1 MNSPPAF
8 GLTNIGNTCYF
19 NSMIQSLLSC
29 ESLTK
34 VMLSMKTDPMYQ
46 SNPVA
51 AEYIRFLDGV
61 FNQSGYPVEAG
72 AGNIWRA
79 IVSYLSSLGK
89 HKYFGHGQE
98 DTHESFCM
106 LMECW
111 ENLKEVVELFNH
123 IEQVK
128 VFCLS
133 CKGWVLKKESEPTS
147 YFQITPHMQVYISE
161 ELKSKVNIKSE
172 ELVDP
177 MANVI
182 RKKIAQLDSYICTT
196 CKDNKPKIECT
207 ILRFAPKILIV
218 LCNKY
223 EEKIMV
229 NFPERMDIHDYQYR
243 VVSQII
249 HYGSTGGGHY
259 IARSKRK
266 SGWYELNDSSPSKI
280 DGYHPDQGTYV
291 VFYERD

>member
-1 MNSPPAF
+1 MEPF

-29 ESLTK
+29 NSLTE
-34 VMLSMKTDPMYQ
+34 VMFRMRNDPSYRE
-46 SNPVA
+46 NTVA
-51 AEYIRFLDGV
+51 AEYIRFLDGI
-61 FNQSGYPVEAG
+61 FKKSGYPIEAG

-79 IVSYLSSLGK
+79 IVAYLAAAGK

-123 IEQVK
+123 IEHVR
-128 VFCLS
+128 VFCLH
-133 CKGWVLKKESEPTS
+133 CKDWVLKKESEPTT
-147 YFQITPHMQVYISE
+147 YFQINPTLKVYISDQI
-161 ELKSKVNIKSE
+161 KDKVNIQSD

-177 MANVI
+177 MADII
-182 RKKIAQLDSYICTT
+182 RKKIAQLDSYICPN
-196 CKDNKPKIECT
+196 CSDRDPKIECT
-207 ILRFAPKILIV
+207 ILRFTPKILVI

-229 NFPERMDIHDYQYR
+229 NFPKELSIHDYKYQI
-243 VVSQII
+243 VSQII
-249 HYGSTGGGHY
+249 HYGGTGGGHY

-266 SGWYELNDSSPSKI
+266 DGWYELNDSSPSKI

-291 VFYERD
+291 VFYERFD

>member
-1 MNSPPAF
+1 MDAF

-29 ESLTK
+29 DELTR
-34 VMLSMKTDPMYQ
+34 VMLSMKSNPKYQ
-46 SNPVA
+46 SNSVA
-51 AEYIRFLDGV
+51 WEYIKFLEGITG
-61 FNQSGYPVEAG
+61 SGSTYPLEAG

-79 IVSYLSSLGK
+79 IVSYLGAIGK

-111 ENLKEVVELFNH
+111 ENLTEVVELFNH
-123 IEQVK
+123 IEQVR

-133 CKGWVLKKESEPTS
+133 CKGWVLKKESAPTS
-147 YFQITPHMQVYISE
+147 YFQITPHMQVYISD
-161 ELKSKVNIKSE
+161 ELKSKVEIKSE

-177 MANVI
+177 LANII
-182 RKKIAQLDSYICTT
+182 RKKIAQLDSYVCPT
-196 CKDNKPKIECT
+196 CKSNQPKIECT
-207 ILRFAPKILIV
+207 ILRYVPKILIV

-229 NFPERMDIHDYQYR
+229 NFPEQMTISDYKYQ

-280 DGYHPDQGTYV
+280 SGYQPDQGTYV
-291 VFYERD
+291 VFYERV